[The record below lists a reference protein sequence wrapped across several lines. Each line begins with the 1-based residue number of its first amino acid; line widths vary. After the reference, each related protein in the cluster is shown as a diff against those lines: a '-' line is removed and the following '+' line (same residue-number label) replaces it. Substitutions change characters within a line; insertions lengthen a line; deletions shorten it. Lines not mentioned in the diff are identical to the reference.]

1 MDSRS
6 ISKSYD
12 AYYYAHG
19 CGDRPYDRDEVWL
32 GFFGSVANRIVNAFR
47 PTTLLDAGCAIGLL
61 VESLRDRGVAAYG
74 IDISE
79 YAISQVR
86 EDIRPFCRTGSLTE
100 PLPQSYDL
108 IVCIEVL
115 EHLSADEGQQ

>member
-6 ISKSYD
+6 LSKSYD

-19 CGDRPYDRDEVWL
+19 CGEPYQRSEKWL
-32 GFFGSVANRIVNAFR
+32 RFFRSVAERVVTGFQ
-47 PTTLLDAGCAIGLL
+47 PSTVLDAGCAMGFL
-61 VESLRDRGVAAYG
+61 VEALRDKGIFAYG
-74 IDISE
+74 IDLSE